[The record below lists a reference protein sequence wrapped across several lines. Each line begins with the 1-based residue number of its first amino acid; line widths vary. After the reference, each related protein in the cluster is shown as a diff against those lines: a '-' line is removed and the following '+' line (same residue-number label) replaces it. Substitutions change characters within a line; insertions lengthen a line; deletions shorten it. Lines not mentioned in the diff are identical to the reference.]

1 MNNNSWG
8 VKVTI
13 ETPNIPLQTIA
24 YISNILQIYKSS
36 FMFMIIASETKHKKV
51 HLK

>member
-24 YISNILQIYKSS
+24 HISNILQIHKSS
-36 FMFMIIASETKHKKV
+36 FMLIIIALETKHN
-51 HLK
+51 